1 MGSEYDVFGCL
12 PLWVWAIIIV
22 IMVAAITIK
31 KAIETSQRQSTEPT
45 TRRESL
51 QERTD
56 RVKCPFCGEF
66 VMPDAIVCRF
76 CRQSL
81 TTGELLKQ
89 GMAAAKAG
97 DKVKARRLLARV
109 VHQDKYNE
117 TGWLWLA
124 GAVES
129 DDERRAYLE
138 KVLEI
143 NPDNQLARK
152 GIETLSSNNKV

>member
-22 IMVAAITIK
+22 IMIAAITIK
-31 KAIETSQRQSTEPT
+31 KAIETSQGQGKEPT
-45 TRRESL
+45 THREPL
-51 QERTD
+51 QKRTA

-76 CRQSL
+76 CGQSL

-89 GMAAAKAG
+89 GMVAAKVG

-117 TGWLWLA
+117 TAWLWLA
-124 GAVES
+124 GVVES

-152 GIETLSSNNKV
+152 GIETLNSNNNV